1 MVVHKGEKGGQKY
14 DRAPTKK
21 REGDQM
27 NKKPASTPRNMKM
40 PTDGVFRLPRI
51 QEFDDDGAL
60 QERAPRSSLEGIVIE
75 ASDDYPIPFLL
86 DVIKDVIAVL
96 ETNYDASDWNDV
108 GRLVA
113 VIEAELQRAQLDI
126 SKLGECLIRLGMV
139 YQRITMRRS
148 TRDVQRG
155 IKVMKGARAGHQETH
170 GDSKAKEQKWSAMV
184 DAFKS
189 HVCLGV
195 GKTAAYRKVAEQ
207 FKCSSR
213 TVQRAVSAGKDDSTN

>member
-1 MVVHKGEKGGQKY
+1 
-14 DRAPTKK
+14 
-21 REGDQM
+21 M

-139 YQRITMRRS
+139 YQRITVRRS
-148 TRDVQRG
+148 TPDVQRG
-155 IKVMKGARAGHQETH
+155 IKVVKGAKASHAQTH
-170 GDSKAKEQKWSAMV
+170 GTTEEKERRWSEMT
-184 DAFKS
+184 KS
-189 HVCLGV
+189 FQTLIAQGLG
-195 GKTAAYRKVAEQ
+195 KISAYRRVAKQ
-207 FKCSSR
+207 FKCNSR
-213 TVQRAVSAGKDDSTN
+213 TVERAVSRSNDAKTTGTN